1 MSWLLF
7 ALLGHVANGAAFLID
22 KALLSTAFK
31 RSATYAGLVGILS
44 FAVVVA
50 IPWVDRW
57 PSGITLLISLGSGVT
72 FVLALWGFFAAL
84 ARAEASRVV
93 PIVGS
98 LIPILTL
105 LGTSLFLDER
115 LRSMQLVGFALLI
128 IATAI
133 LSSSGGT
140 ARPSRNVI
148 LLACLSSLLFAF
160 ASVTGKYAYDAAG
173 FLPAFLTT
181 RFAAGATALVIVLL
195 LDPIA
200 GTELRSML
208 KPDAKT
214 RKKTNRRAAVLA
226 VIGQSLGAIGFLLVQ
241 IAVSQGSASIVNA
254 LQAVQY
260 ALLVA
265 VAFVLRKRAPKL
277 LGENLSRNVV
287 LVKSV
292 ALLLTAIGL
301 ALVI

>member
-1 MSWLLF
+1 MTWLLF

-44 FAVVVA
+44 FVVVVA

-57 PSGITLLISLGSGVT
+57 PSGMNLLISIGSGVV
-72 FVLALWGFFAAL
+72 FVLAMWAFFAAL

-98 LIPILTL
+98 LLPILTL
-105 LGTSLFLDER
+105 VGTSLFLDER
-115 LRSMQLVGFALLI
+115 LRMMQLVGFALLI
-128 IATAI
+128 MATAI
-133 LSSSGGT
+133 LSSSGGS
-140 ARPSRNVI
+140 ARPSPNVI
-148 LLACLSSLLFAF
+148 LLSIASSVLFAL

-173 FLPAFLTT
+173 FLPAFLMT
-181 RFAAGATALVIVLL
+181 RFAAGGTALIIVLL

-200 GTELRSML
+200 GKELRSMIQ
-208 KPDAKT
+208 PAAKT
-214 RKKTNRRAAVLA
+214 QRKTNMHAGLLA
-226 VIGQSLGAIGFLLVQ
+226 FVGQSLGAIGFLFIQLA
-241 IAVSQGSASIVNA
+241 ISKGSASIVNA
-254 LQAVQY
+254 LQAIQY

-265 VAFVLRKRAPKL
+265 VAFALRKRAPKL

-287 LVKSV
+287 IVKGL
-292 ALLLTAIGL
+292 ALLLTAAGL